1 MADEG
6 VFKYSDFPLASQYL
20 VPAHACVTA
29 DGVIYPWSDPMT
41 RLCTGYCYER
51 TGEDDFYVYLR
62 VTDKHIEV
70 FRGTTGIHELDT
82 CVKRIKLP

>member
-1 MADEG
+1 
-6 VFKYSDFPLASQYL
+6 
-20 VPAHACVTA
+20 
-29 DGVIYPWSDPMT
+29 MT